1 MEKELIFH
9 SIEAAQSVMNSLVE
23 EGYVCMLSK
32 EENLY
37 IVNFIWTYNAN
48 RNDVVFM
55 AREDY
60 DGEFVKARDEWE
72 QEQEYNNNNKKKQ
85 LVFDPLMFSDEGVKQ
100 SYENYIK
107 ELSRRTRWE

>member
-1 MEKELIFH
+1 MERELVFH

-60 DGEFVKARDEWE
+60 DEEFVKARDEWE
-72 QEQEYNNNNKKKQ
+72 QEQDEKYFNKKQ
-85 LVFDPLMFSDEGVKQ
+85 IISAPLMFSDEGVKQ

-107 ELSRRTRWE
+107 ELSKRTRWE